1 MRWREA
7 VARAVLDQARTDY
20 PGCLRGVM
28 HCRSTVCG
36 CLNESR
42 SAVGF
47 LIARVRQYRK
57 HGADLCRHKKGGL
70 YERLGTARHSET
82 LEDLTVYRGSDGQ
95 LWARP
100 RAMFEDGRFT
110 PEEDGT

>member
-1 MRWREA
+1 MRWWLA
-7 VARAVLDQARTDY
+7 LARALLDQERTDY
-20 PGCLRGVM
+20 PGCARGIM

-42 SAVGF
+42 PSWPFV
-47 LIARVRQYRK
+47 LARARRYRRE
-57 HGADLCRHKKGGL
+57 GRDLWRHRKGGL

-82 LEDLTVYRGSDGQ
+82 LEELTVYRGTDGG

-100 RAMFEDGRFT
+100 REMFEDGRFT
-110 PEEDGT
+110 REDEA